1 MLRVNR
7 LEQIFNSDRKGVS
20 TLATIALSACAAL
33 IVGLLVALLGGPIAL
48 GAVLGLFVLAQIL
61 RQIEVGFAALA
72 AVICLVPF
80 AALPINIGFK
90 PTFLDLIILALYGV
104 WMLERATGKLG
115 RFVSTPLTIPVLV
128 FLALALASF
137 TAGLG
142 YAPLTAN
149 IARHFAEIV
158 LSVVLYFL
166 IADSVR
172 QPVRLRSI
180 VRMIIIGGSIAAVL
194 AIVLYLLPHAT
205 SIDILSRL
213 KLFGYPEGPGVLRF
227 INDDPSLPQRATG
240 TSIDPNALGGLLIMT
255 LTLGAPQ
262 LFSQK
267 PVLPRFLILLGLG
280 CMGSAL
286 LLSFSRGSFLGTGVA
301 LFVLGVLRYRKLLL
315 IMVVALTV
323 ILILPQTQAYVTH
336 FFQGVQG
343 QDLATQMRFGEYSD
357 ALKLIQ
363 RYPVLGVGFTGSPD
377 LDTYLSVASVYLL
390 MAGEMGL
397 VGLAA
402 FLILMLTLLVS
413 AWRNRRAVANRSD
426 VGAIWWGLHA
436 ALIGALVGGIF
447 DHYFFNLDFHHSVTL
462 FWLYIGL
469 AAVATRMVQSQPATI
484 DQPAA

>member
-1 MLRVNR
+1 MFRANR
-7 LEQIFNSDRKGVS
+7 LDQIFNSDRTGVA
-20 TLATIALSACAAL
+20 TLATIALSAVAAL
-33 IVGLLVALLGGPIAL
+33 IVGLFVALLSGPIAL
-48 GAVLGLFVLAQIL
+48 GAVLALFVLTRIL

-72 AVICLVPF
+72 AVICLLPF

-90 PTFLDLIILALYGV
+90 PTFLDLIILLLYGV

-115 RFVSTPLTIPVLV
+115 RFVNTPLTIPVMV
-128 FLALALASF
+128 FIALALASF
-137 TAGLG
+137 TAGLA

-149 IARHFAEIV
+149 VARHFAEIV
-158 LSVVLYFL
+158 LSIVLYFL
-166 IADSVR
+166 ITDSVR
-172 QPVRLRSI
+172 DSDRLRAI
-180 VRMIIIGGSIAAVL
+180 VRMIIIGGSIAASL
-194 AIVLYLLPHAT
+194 AIVLYLLSPST
-205 SIDILSRL
+205 SIDLLSRL
-213 KLFGYPEGPGVLRF
+213 KVFGYPEGQGVLRF

-262 LFSQK
+262 LFGKQ
-267 PVLPRFLILLGLG
+267 PVLPRFWLFLGLG
-280 CMGSAL
+280 AMSLAL
-286 LLSFSRGSFLGTGVA
+286 LLSFSRGSFLGTGAA
-301 LFVLGVLRYRKLLL
+301 LLVLGGLRYRKLLV
-315 IMVVALTV
+315 IMLVALAA

-343 QDLATQMRFGEYSD
+343 QDLATQMRYGEYSD

-390 MAGEMGL
+390 IAGEMGL

-402 FLILMLTLLVS
+402 FLILMLTLFVS
-413 AWRNRRAVANRSD
+413 AWRTRRAASNRSD

-469 AAVATRMVQSQPATI
+469 AAVATRMVQNRPAI
-484 DQPAA
+484 DPFAA